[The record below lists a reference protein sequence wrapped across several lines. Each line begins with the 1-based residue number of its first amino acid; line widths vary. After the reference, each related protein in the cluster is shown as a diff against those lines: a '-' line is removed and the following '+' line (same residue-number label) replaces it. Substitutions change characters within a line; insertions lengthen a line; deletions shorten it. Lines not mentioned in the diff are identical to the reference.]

1 MKQSKMQT
9 DQQNQQKQQPHQQQK
24 QQQKTRHEQKPAKL
38 AKKDTPYQEH
48 EHPESR
54 MTD

>member
-1 MKQSKMQT
+1 MKHSKIQP
-9 DQQNQQKQQPHQQQK
+9 DQQGQHGHQQQQQK
-24 QQQKTRHEQKPAKL
+24 QQQKTKHEQGSKKPVQDSA
-38 AKKDTPYQEH
+38 TYQEH

>member
-1 MKQSKMQT
+1 MKQSKIQP
-9 DQQNQQKQQPHQQQK
+9 DQQNQQKQQPHLQQK

-38 AKKDTPYQEH
+38 VHQGARYEEH